1 MKNIYGTIGYTI
13 LKNINNNNKIIIF
26 ADMHNSLHTC
36 TNQINISEWFKS
48 KFETSEIL
56 LEEVPRDNFVLEEL
70 WSNSL
75 HTQQLKNLFLEN
87 PKKIN
92 AVDIRPY
99 MIPFSWEVVDDENN
113 MNLKQYLEN
122 IDYFF
127 SLKDLFLHKKLQN
140 YNIKYLKN
148 KNLGKHYLQI
158 KTYYK
163 SFLEE
168 NKHLLNITIKEL
180 YHTNINCLNN
190 INNILDNIME
200 WYICAKINIYNK
212 RPIIL
217 HTGLA
222 HSEKVID
229 LLCEYYKYKIILKQ
243 GINKMDETVLNN
255 ISGCISLPENMD
267 NLFGGQF

>member
-13 LKNINNNNKIIIF
+13 LKNIKNNNNIIVF
-26 ADMHNSLHTC
+26 ADMHNSLPAC
-36 TNQINISEWFKS
+36 TNQTNISEWFKS
-48 KFETSEIL
+48 KFKTSEIL
-56 LEEVPRDNFVLEEL
+56 LEEVPRDNFILEEL
-70 WSNSL
+70 WGSSL
-75 HTQQLKNLFLEN
+75 HTQQLKNLFLKN
-87 PKKIN
+87 SKKIN

-113 MNLKQYLEN
+113 MSLKKYLEG

-127 SLKDLFLHKKLQN
+127 CLKDLYLQKNLPN

-148 KNLGKHYLQI
+148 TKIGTHYLQI
-158 KTYYK
+158 KNNYILY
-163 SFLEE
+163 LEE
-168 NKHLLNITIKEL
+168 NKQFLNITIKEI
-180 YHTNINCLNN
+180 YNTNISCLHN

-217 HTGLA
+217 HAGLA

-229 LLCEYYKYKIILKQ
+229 LLCTQYKYKIFSKQ
-243 GINKMDETVLNN
+243 GINKLDETLFNN
-255 ISGCISLPENMD
+255 ISGCISLSKND
-267 NLFGGQF
+267 DLLFGGQF